1 MPETSESGRAY
12 FSTSTGKV
20 LAIDAICAEE
30 RWRAGGLPNLTPK
43 GEKTDSGCFVFT
55 AKAALVSIV
64 QAQDSENPGKMAA
77 RLASMTKAYDDRETW
92 AIVIGRLRN
101 WNRNPK
107 T

>member
-1 MPETSESGRAY
+1 M
-12 FSTSTGKV
+12 
-20 LAIDAICAEE
+20 
-30 RWRAGGLPNLTPK
+30 
-43 GEKTDSGCFVFT
+43 TDSGYFVFT

-64 QAQDSENPGKMAA
+64 QAQDSENPGKMAG

-107 T
+107 TWKVEPMSYGALKSEGVFELTMKVVEKRQIGLQNGVRVPIL